1 MSENRI
7 RKGDRVQPH
16 GPASAGIWVDVDTNE
31 LKYNPDGTERVLSG
45 DSGYVIT
52 HNVFASTVDMTIFT
66 ANASYK
72 IAAISYTP
80 SVAGSDVGAVT
91 LAVMKCTGT
100 QAPSAGT
107 ITHSGTAN
115 LKGTAD
121 TVQDLTLSATA
132 ANLQLADGER
142 LAIDVTGVLTAV
154 VGSLTVVL
162 KKI

>member
-7 RKGDRVQPH
+7 RRGDRIQPY

-31 LKYNPDGTERVLSG
+31 LKVNPDGTERVFSG
-45 DSGYVIT
+45 DSQYVIT
-52 HNVFASTVDMTIFT
+52 QQILATTVDNTLFT
-66 ANASYK
+66 ANDDYQVVAV
-72 IAAISYTP
+72 SYTP
-80 SVAGSDVGAVT
+80 RVAGSDVGAVT
-91 LAVMKCTGT
+91 LAVTKCTGT

-107 ITHSGTAN
+107 AVHSSTAN

-121 TVQDLTLSATA
+121 TVQDLTLSTTEAD
-132 ANLQLADGER
+132 LQLADGER
-142 LAIDVTGVLTAV
+142 LAIDVTGTLTAV